1 MYRAGRFTLDPHTLN
16 TIGLTHTDLKNFA
29 LALCGGKTL
38 YVSNSLDGGISAID
52 TATGKVKNRLLF
64 SERNEKVALMG
75 PVSCCC

>member
-29 LALCGGKTL
+29 LQLSAEGKTL

-52 TATGKVKNRLLF
+52 TATGKQKPPAVQR
-64 SERNEKVALMG
+64 AQ
-75 PVSCCC
+75 